1 MIACDSRIFV
11 ETLQAYIDG
20 YRYIINYGGSSSTKT
35 FSTLQVINV
44 IAHKKKQT
52 DRLTSVVS
60 KTFPHLKQ
68 GAMLDFFKIVRK
80 AGAYDPNKHNK
91 TDHKYKVGESIVE
104 FFSADQ
110 PDKVHGPRRDDL
122 FINEVINIDEQTCD
136 QMFIR
141 TGGTI
146 FLDFNPKYKFWLHSD
161 KYKGS
166 DCKWI
171 HSTYKDNRHL
181 NERIK
186 KDLEKWRM
194 HPNLWKVYG
203 LGEVGIP
210 EIAKPF
216 CYAYEHEKHIRECE
230 LNPNLTVYLSFDFN
244 VDPITCLVSQFGPGW
259 YYHLDEFRLSNSDVY
274 ELCEQIR
281 VRYPNAFFVVT
292 GDATGLSRTVSTK
305 GNVNN
310 YTIICRELRLAE
322 TQLKLP
328 SVNPPIAESRTLSN
342 ALLANY
348 PDMRISPRC
357 AYLIEDL
364 QWVQVKD
371 DGQID
376 KAADSRRS
384 HLLDCK
390 RYMDNTF
397 FNWWINKR

>member
-1 MIACDSRIFV
+1 MINGAKLDFWSLDNPDSSRGREYKRVIIDEAEKV
-11 ETLQAYIDG
+11 HNLRYCWEYTIRPTLASLKGDAWLL
-20 YRYIINYGGSSSTKT
+20 STGKGT
-35 FSTLQVINV
+35 STYFHELTAN
-44 IAHKKKQT
+44 HKKFENWAFFT
-52 DRLTSVVS
+52 APSIENPFFPPEEAEEARL
-60 KTFPHLKQ
+60 Q
-68 GAMLDFFKIVRK
+68 
-80 AGAYDPNKHNK
+80 YDPLAFRQ
-91 TDHKYKVGESIVE
+91 EI
-104 FFSADQ
+104 
-110 PDKVHGPRRDDL
+110 
-122 FINEVINIDEQTCD
+122 
-136 QMFIR
+136 
-141 TGGTI
+141 
-146 FLDFNPKYKFWLHSD
+146 
-161 KYKGS
+161 
-166 DCKWI
+166 
-171 HSTYKDNRHL
+171 
-181 NERIK
+181 
-186 KDLEKWRM
+186 
-194 HPNLWKVYG
+194 
-203 LGEVGIP
+203 LGEAI
-210 EIAKPF
+210 EMADKPF
-216 CYAYEHEKHIRECE
+216 CYAFQKEKHIRECE